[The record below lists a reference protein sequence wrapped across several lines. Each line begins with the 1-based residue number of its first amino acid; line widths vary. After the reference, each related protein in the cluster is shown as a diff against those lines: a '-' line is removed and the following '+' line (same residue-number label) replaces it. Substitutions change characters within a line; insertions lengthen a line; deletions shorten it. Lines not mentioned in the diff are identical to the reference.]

1 MCRKLI
7 CLTFICLFALAQ
19 ETRAGLVGWWKLDEG
34 AGQTAADSSG
44 NGLDGT
50 LKDAAW
56 RSPGYD
62 GTGGCIE
69 LDRAGYVNL

>member
-7 CLTFICLFALAQ
+7 CFTFICVFAWAQ

-34 AGQTAADSSG
+34 SGQTTADSSG

-50 LKDAAW
+50 LTAP
-56 RSPGYD
+56 PGEIRATTAPV
-62 GTGGCIE
+62 GASSSTGP
-69 LDRAGYVNL
+69 AT